1 MELIPIL
8 STIILVATIITFIL
22 AIGAYILYKVRERKE
37 QEEYVPRTRERD
49 VEAELIVPEDEYEE
63 EYDYDEDDD
72 IRRKVIYEKRDVE
85 YEPESGKRNYRVV
98 EEEEIRETPDE
109 KYVRLK
115 RKKRKTNGSKYLQ
128 YTSEGYVPPKK
139 EKKNGAPRWR

>member
-8 STIILVATIITFIL
+8 STIILVATIVTFIL

-37 QEEYVPRTRERD
+37 QEEYAPRTRKD
-49 VEAELIVPEDEYEE
+49 VEAELIVPEDEYEK
-63 EYDYDEDDD
+63 EYDYDEDED

-85 YEPESGKRNYRVV
+85 HEPESGKRNYRVV
-98 EEEEIRETPDE
+98 EEEIRETPNE